1 MSKSDKQMSPK
12 ELRKFGLVTGGML
25 ILFFDLLIP
34 WIWDLSMPLWPLIV
48 AGVLATM
55 ALVFPASLGPVY
67 KVWMRFA
74 EALGWI
80 NTRIILSVIFFVLF
94 FPFGMIMRMFNDPM
108 RRKLDASADS
118 YRLPSSPTKP
128 DNMERP
134 F

>member
-1 MSKSDKQMSPK
+1 
-12 ELRKFGLVTGGML
+12 
-25 ILFFDLLIP
+25 
-34 WIWDLSMPLWPLIV
+34 V
-48 AGVLATM
+48 AGVLASM

-80 NTRIILSVIFFVLF
+80 NTRIILIVIFFMLF

-118 YRLPSSPTKP
+118 YRLPSRPTKP